1 MRFGFA
7 REAERTLR
15 GRIRLSGERTLGG
28 WQDVPVR
35 VTVVGKVKE
44 LMPNLTTALV
54 EVSGAQ
60 FVATFD
66 PASVAGLN
74 VGSDVLIDEEYASI
88 VSTAPMP
95 GGNGNVL

>member
-1 MRFGFA
+1 M
-7 REAERTLR
+7 
-15 GRIRLSGERTLGG
+15 SNNSSLGG
-28 WQDVPVR
+28 WQDVPIR

-44 LMPNLTTALV
+44 LMPNHKTALV

-66 PASVAGLN
+66 PIAMRSLV

-88 VSTAPMP
+88 VGKAPMS
-95 GGNGNVL
+95 GNGEHKG